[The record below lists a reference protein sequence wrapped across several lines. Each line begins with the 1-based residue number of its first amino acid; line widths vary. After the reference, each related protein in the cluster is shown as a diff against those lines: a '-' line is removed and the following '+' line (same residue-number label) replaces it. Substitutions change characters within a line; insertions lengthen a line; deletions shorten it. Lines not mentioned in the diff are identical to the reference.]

1 MEIVMNII
9 KPGYEI
15 ITPIDYGATLRELEK
30 IGRVCYKSEDR
41 ITDDSAASFI
51 SRIVASGHGSVIEHS
66 RITVKFICDRGVT
79 HEIVRHRIASYS
91 QESTRYCNIQR
102 INSAASLHLSD
113 RYFGKPILKNMLYGL
128 TRCRRLR
135 RAIFC

>member
-1 MEIVMNII
+1 MNII

-79 HEIVRHRIASYS
+79 HEIVRHRIGISIQYS
-91 QESTRYCNIQR
+91 ESSCCPGTEGCR
-102 INSAASLHLSD
+102 IFRTEPFSEERGGDRERRPGPSGAAKRPFPS
-113 RYFGKPILKNMLYGL
+113 P
-128 TRCRRLR
+128 RR
-135 RAIFC
+135 